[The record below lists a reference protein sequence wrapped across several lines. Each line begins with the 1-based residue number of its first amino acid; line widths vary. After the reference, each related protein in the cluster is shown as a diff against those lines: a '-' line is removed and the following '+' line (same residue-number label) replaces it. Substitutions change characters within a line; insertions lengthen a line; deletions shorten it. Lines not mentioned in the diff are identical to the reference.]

1 MNERSR
7 LKGIGDLKRT
17 SEIFKTLTSDEVKRR
32 FRTQSS
38 DRVLK
43 RKEEKRKMGSV
54 DDLFQ
59 KSYESPEGT
68 TVKRTVNLEFL
79 CFVWVLIL
87 SFVLFVFSFFSFL
100 KIKFGACLF

>member
-1 MNERSR
+1 MPQKDLRNIQNTNVRRSQTTFPD
-7 LKGIGDLKRT
+7 I
-17 SEIFKTLTSDEVKRR
+17 IFRSG
-32 FRTQSS
+32 
-38 DRVLK
+38 LK

-54 DDLFQ
+54 GDLFQ

-100 KIKFGACLF
+100 KIKFGAC